1 MGGRIYTE
9 GREAVIQGIYPLIA
23 GRVTARDLRGGAAL
37 AGAALAAEGE
47 TVIEDCRHVERGY
60 EDLCRDL
67 RALGAQA
74 YWG

>member
-1 MGGRIYTE
+1 MTGVQTCALPIS
-9 GREAVIQGIYPLIA
+9 
-23 GRVTARDLRGGAAL
+23 AL
-37 AGAALAAEGE
+37 AVAALAAEGE